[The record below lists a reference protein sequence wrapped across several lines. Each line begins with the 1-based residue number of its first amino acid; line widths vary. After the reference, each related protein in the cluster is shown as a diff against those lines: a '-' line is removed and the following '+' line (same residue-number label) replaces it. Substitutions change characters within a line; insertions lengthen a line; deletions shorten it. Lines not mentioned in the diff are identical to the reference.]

1 MSLNYCPFVR
11 HGRVLEYSNN
21 IITTLS
27 LDLSYPA
34 EILIFLDKLGEKW
47 EEFAHF
53 LGFTNDE
60 VYDLKYH
67 SFGNTNQEIKNFS
80 KIWRMPE
87 MKRKNDDILHRVRI
101 AANINLGN
109 YLPQTYVRV
118 FPHSLCFFCFFIL
131 GVPAVESSPAATSL
145 HQIAHQGSPMVIKV
159 L

>member
-1 MSLNYCPFVR
+1 
-11 HGRVLEYSNN
+11 
-21 IITTLS
+21 
-27 LDLSYPA
+27 
-34 EILIFLDKLGEKW
+34 LIFLDKLGEKW

-101 AANINLGN
+101 AANINLG
-109 YLPQTYVRV
+109 
-118 FPHSLCFFCFFIL
+118 
-131 GVPAVESSPAATSL
+131 VPAVESSPAATSL
-145 HQIAHQGSPMVIKV
+145 HQIAHQGSPMHSVFSSEQCGKPWAFST
-159 L
+159 